1 MGAQQANKIYLLN
14 SHEHL
19 IKIEASGSV
28 PMTTG
33 KGSHIIIIIMKK
45 EENCQPIIPVVHYSS
60 SPVQCL

>member
-19 IKIEASGSV
+19 IKIEAPGSV

-33 KGSHIIIIIMKK
+33 KSQH
-45 EENCQPIIPVVHYSS
+45 HYITIY
-60 SPVQCL
+60 